1 MTQKLLV
8 LELWGLGDLALASG
22 FLRAAC
28 EKYSVTLLAKPHA
41 EELRETFWPDVT
53 VVPFVAPWTAF
64 RGKYRWWRWPWA
76 EMRDLRRRLR
86 REQFD
91 VAVSARPDPRDHWAM
106 WRAAARRR
114 VGYARA
120 GGGLFLSHSLK
131 PLPPLTHRYERWRDA
146 AAALDLDMPPREKI
160 NPPPAPAPG
169 GRVIIHTGAGQA
181 ARIWPLDR
189 FAEILKRVR
198 ALGLEVDVLCDDD
211 QRAEWE
217 RQGETAEAPRSI
229 AELLRRLKAASAF
242 VGNDSGPGH
251 LAAVLGLPTFTVFGP
266 SQHEVYSPASPRA
279 RLIEGGDCPH
289 KPCFDTCRFAENH
302 CLLGVDVDRVWK
314 GLESFFD
321 ELRASD

>member
-28 EKYSVTLLAKPHA
+28 EKLLPSRCWRNPMPRSCGRRFGRTSLWFPLWRLGRHSG
-41 EELRETFWPDVT
+41 
-53 VVPFVAPWTAF
+53 
-64 RGKYRWWRWPWA
+64 GKYRWWRWPWA

-131 PLPPLTHRYERWRDA
+131 PLSALDARRYERWRDA
-146 AAALDLDMPPREKI
+146 AGRALDLDMPPREKI

-169 GRVIIHTGAGQA
+169 GRVIMHTGAGQA

-266 SQHEVYSPASPRA
+266 SQHEVYSPASPPSA
-279 RLIEGGDCPH
+279 I
-289 KPCFDTCRFAENH
+289 
-302 CLLGVDVDRVWK
+302 DRGR
-314 GLESFFD
+314 GLPAQTLF
-321 ELRASD
+321 